1 MPWPK
6 KAAKGGAAKRGA
18 SGRGGGGRGA
28 TSGGF
33 DMQVILVAVVASLF
47 VAAVATAADWVWA
60 SQLLR
65 HKMLYGLVHGAGL
78 CGAMGLALGAA
89 HRRPFTGL
97 AGGLIAGVLA
107 AASYY
112 GFVFIPGF
120 KRNAIL
126 AAWAVLWILFGYL
139 EGPFLRG
146 SRVVGAIA
154 RGVVAAAASGAA
166 FYYVTAANW
175 VGWNP
180 QRIDYVEHFW
190 RWGVAFLPGFIALLV
205 TVSVQVRRTGGR

>member
-6 KAAKGGAAKRGA
+6 KGAKGGAAR
-18 SGRGGGGRGA
+18 RGGAGG
-28 TSGGF
+28 SGGF
-33 DMQVILVAVVASLF
+33 DMQVIIVAVVASAF

-120 KRNAIL
+120 RRYAIL
-126 AAWAVLWILFGYL
+126 ASWAVLWMLFGYL

-146 SRVVGAIA
+146 AGVGGALA
-154 RGVVAAAASGAA
+154 RGVVAAAASGAV

-175 VGWNP
+175 SRWNP
-180 QRIDYVEHFW
+180 QSIDYVAHFW
-190 RWGVAFLPGFIALLV
+190 RWGVAFLPGFLALLA

>member
-6 KAAKGGAAKRGA
+6 KGAKGGAAR
-18 SGRGGGGRGA
+18 RGGGSGG
-28 TSGGF
+28 SGGF
-33 DMQVILVAVVASLF
+33 DMQVIIVAVVSSAF

-65 HKMLYGLVHGAGL
+65 HKILYGLLHGAGL

-120 KRNAIL
+120 RRYAIL
-126 AAWAVLWILFGYL
+126 ASWAVLWMLFGYL

-146 SRVVGAIA
+146 ARVGGALA
-154 RGVVAAAASGAA
+154 RGVVAAAASGAV

-175 VGWNP
+175 SRWNP
-180 QRIDYVEHFW
+180 QSIDYIAHFW
-190 RWGVAFLPGFIALLV
+190 RWGVAFLPGFLALLV
-205 TVSVQVRRTGGR
+205 SVSVQVRRTGGR

>member
-6 KAAKGGAAKRGA
+6 KGTKGGAAR
-18 SGRGGGGRGA
+18 RGGGSGGP
-28 TSGGF
+28 GGF
-33 DMQVILVAVVASLF
+33 DMQVIIVAVVASAF

-120 KRNAIL
+120 RRYAIL
-126 AAWAVLWILFGYL
+126 ASWAVLWMLFGYL

-146 SRVVGAIA
+146 ARVGGALA
-154 RGVVAAAASGAA
+154 RGVVAAAASGAV

-175 VGWNP
+175 SRWNP
-180 QRIDYVEHFW
+180 QSIDYVAHFW
-190 RWGVAFLPGFIALLV
+190 RWGVAFLPGFLALLV

>member
-6 KAAKGGAAKRGA
+6 KGTKGGAAR
-18 SGRGGGGRGA
+18 RGGGSGGP
-28 TSGGF
+28 GGF
-33 DMQVILVAVVASLF
+33 DMQVIIVAVVASAF

-65 HKMLYGLVHGAGL
+65 HKILYGLLHGAGL

-120 KRNAIL
+120 RRYAIL
-126 AAWAVLWILFGYL
+126 ASWAVLWMLFGYL

-146 SRVVGAIA
+146 ARVGGALA
-154 RGVVAAAASGAA
+154 RGVVAAAASGAV

-175 VGWNP
+175 SRWNP
-180 QRIDYVEHFW
+180 QSIDYVAHFW
-190 RWGVAFLPGFIALLV
+190 RWGVAFLPGFLALLV

>member
-6 KAAKGGAAKRGA
+6 KGTKGGAAR
-18 SGRGGGGRGA
+18 RGGGSGGP
-28 TSGGF
+28 GGF
-33 DMQVILVAVVASLF
+33 DMQVIIVAVVASAF

-65 HKMLYGLVHGAGL
+65 HKILYGLLHGAGL

-97 AGGLIAGVLA
+97 AGGLIAGVVA

-120 KRNAIL
+120 RRYAIL
-126 AAWAVLWILFGYL
+126 ASWAVLWMLFGYL

-146 SRVVGAIA
+146 ARVSGAVA
-154 RGVVAAAASGAA
+154 RGVVAAAASGAV

-175 VGWNP
+175 SRWNP
-180 QRIDYVEHFW
+180 QSIDYVAHFW
-190 RWGVAFLPGFIALLV
+190 RWGVAFLPGFLALLV

>member
-1 MPWPK
+1 MAWPK
-6 KAAKGGAAKRGA
+6 KGAKGGAAR
-18 SGRGGGGRGA
+18 RGGG
-28 TSGGF
+28 SGGGAGF
-33 DMQVILVAVVASLF
+33 DTQVILVAIVASIF

-120 KRNAIL
+120 RRWAIL
-126 AAWAVLWILFGYL
+126 ASWAVLWILFGYL

-146 SRVVGAIA
+146 SRVAGAIV
-154 RGVVAAAASGAA
+154 RGVVAAAASGAV

-175 VGWNP
+175 TRWNP
-180 QRIDYVEHFW
+180 QSIDYVEHFW
-190 RWGVAFLPGFIALLV
+190 RWGVAFLPGFLALLV
-205 TVSVQVRRTGGR
+205 SLSVQVRRTGGR

>member
-6 KAAKGGAAKRGA
+6 KGTKGGAAR
-18 SGRGGGGRGA
+18 RGGGSGG
-28 TSGGF
+28 SGGF
-33 DMQVILVAVVASLF
+33 DMQVIIVAVVASAF

-65 HKMLYGLVHGAGL
+65 HKILYGLLHGAGL

-120 KRNAIL
+120 RRYAIL
-126 AAWAVLWILFGYL
+126 ASWAVLWMLFGYL

-146 SRVVGAIA
+146 ARVGGALA
-154 RGVVAAAASGAA
+154 RGVVAAAASGAV

-175 VGWNP
+175 SRWNP
-180 QRIDYVEHFW
+180 QSIDYVAHFW
-190 RWGVAFLPGFIALLV
+190 RWGVAFLPGFLALLV

>member
-1 MPWPK
+1 MAWPK
-6 KAAKGGAAKRGA
+6 KGAKGRAVTRGA
-18 SGRGGGGRGA
+18 GQ
-28 TSGGF
+28 GGF
-33 DMQVILVAVVASLF
+33 DMQVIIVAVVSSLF

-65 HKMLYGLVHGAGL
+65 HKVLYGLVHGAGL

-89 HRRPFTGL
+89 HRRPFTGV

-112 GFVFIPGF
+112 GFVSVPGF
-120 KRNAIL
+120 RQWAIL
-126 AAWAVLWILFGYL
+126 ASWAVLWILFGYL

-146 SRVVGAIA
+146 SRVPGAIA
-154 RGVVAAAASGAA
+154 RGIVAAAGSGAV

-175 VGWNP
+175 TRWNP
-180 QRIDYVEHFW
+180 QSIDYLDHFW
-190 RWGVAFLPGFIALLV
+190 RWAVAFVPGFLALLLTV
-205 TVSVQVRRTGGR
+205 TVQVRRTGGR

>member
-1 MPWPK
+1 MAWPK
-6 KAAKGGAAKRGA
+6 KGAKGGAARRG
-18 SGRGGGGRGA
+18 STGA
-28 TSGGF
+28 GAGGF
-33 DMQVILVAVVASLF
+33 DMQVIIVAVVASVF

-65 HKMLYGLVHGAGL
+65 HKWLYGLVHGAGL

-89 HRRPFTGL
+89 HRRPFGGL

-120 KRNAIL
+120 RRWAIL
-126 AAWAVLWILFGYL
+126 ASWAVLWILFGYL

-146 SRVVGAIA
+146 ARVAGAVA
-154 RGVVAAAASGAA
+154 RGVVAAAVSGAV

-175 VGWNP
+175 TEWNP
-180 QRIDYVEHFW
+180 QSIDYVEHFW
-190 RWGVAFLPGFIALLV
+190 RWAVAFLPGFLALLV

>member
-6 KAAKGGAAKRGA
+6 KGSKGGAAR
-18 SGRGGGGRGA
+18 RGGGSGG
-28 TSGGF
+28 SGGF
-33 DMQVILVAVVASLF
+33 DMQVIFVAVVASVF

-65 HKMLYGLVHGAGL
+65 HKILYGLLHGAGL

-120 KRNAIL
+120 RRYAIL
-126 AAWAVLWILFGYL
+126 ASWAVLWILFGYL

-146 SRVVGAIA
+146 ARVGGAIA
-154 RGVVAAAASGAA
+154 RGIVAAAASGAV

-175 VGWNP
+175 SRWNP
-180 QRIDYVEHFW
+180 QAIDYVEHFW
-190 RWGVAFLPGFIALLV
+190 RWGLAFLPGFLALLV

>member
-6 KAAKGGAAKRGA
+6 KGSRSGAAARGGA
-18 SGRGGGGRGA
+18 
-28 TSGGF
+28 GGF
-33 DMQVILVAVVASLF
+33 DMQVIIVAVVASAF

-65 HKMLYGLVHGAGL
+65 HQILYGLLHGAGL

-97 AGGLIAGVLA
+97 AGGLVAGVLA

-120 KRNAIL
+120 RRYAIL

-146 SRVVGAIA
+146 ARVPGAIV

-175 VGWNP
+175 TRWNP
-180 QRIDYVEHFW
+180 QSIDYVDHFW

>member
-6 KAAKGGAAKRGA
+6 KGAKAGGAARRGA
-18 SGRGGGGRGA
+18 GPG
-28 TSGGF
+28 GGF
-33 DMQVILVAVVASLF
+33 DMQVILVAIVASTF

-65 HKMLYGLVHGAGL
+65 HKVLYGLVHGAGL

-120 KRNAIL
+120 RRSAIL

-146 SRVVGAIA
+146 AKVGGAIA
-154 RGVVAAAASGAA
+154 RGIVAAAASGAA
-166 FYYVTAANW
+166 FYYVTFANW
-175 VGWNP
+175 TSWNP

-190 RWGVAFLPGFIALLV
+190 RWGVAFLPGFLSLLV

>member
-1 MPWPK
+1 
-6 KAAKGGAAKRGA
+6 
-18 SGRGGGGRGA
+18 
-28 TSGGF
+28 
-33 DMQVILVAVVASLF
+33 MQVIIVAVVSSAF

-65 HKMLYGLVHGAGL
+65 HKILYGLLHGAGL

-120 KRNAIL
+120 RRYAIL
-126 AAWAVLWILFGYL
+126 ASWAVLWVLFGYL

-146 SRVVGAIA
+146 ARVSGAIA
-154 RGVVAAAASGAA
+154 RGVVAAAASGAV

-175 VGWNP
+175 SRWNP
-180 QRIDYVEHFW
+180 QSIDYVAHFW
-190 RWGVAFLPGFIALLV
+190 RWGVAFLPGFLALLV

>member
-6 KAAKGGAAKRGA
+6 KGAKGGAARRG
-18 SGRGGGGRGA
+18 SGSGGP
-28 TSGGF
+28 GGF
-33 DMQVILVAVVASLF
+33 DMQVIIVAVVASAF

-65 HKMLYGLVHGAGL
+65 HKILYGLLHGAGL

-120 KRNAIL
+120 RRYAIL
-126 AAWAVLWILFGYL
+126 ASWAVLWMLFGYL

-146 SRVVGAIA
+146 ARVSGAVA
-154 RGVVAAAASGAA
+154 RGVVAAAASGAG

-175 VGWNP
+175 SRWNP
-180 QRIDYVEHFW
+180 QSIDYVAHFW
-190 RWGVAFLPGFIALLV
+190 RWGVAFLPGFLALLV

>member
-6 KAAKGGAAKRGA
+6 KGTKGGAAR
-18 SGRGGGGRGA
+18 RGGGSGGP
-28 TSGGF
+28 GGF
-33 DMQVILVAVVASLF
+33 DMQVIIVAVVASAF

-65 HKMLYGLVHGAGL
+65 HKILYGLLHGAGL

-97 AGGLIAGVLA
+97 AGGLIAGVVA

-120 KRNAIL
+120 RRYAIL
-126 AAWAVLWILFGYL
+126 ASWAVLWMLFGYL

-146 SRVVGAIA
+146 ARVGGALA
-154 RGVVAAAASGAA
+154 RGVVAAAASGAV

-175 VGWNP
+175 SRWNP
-180 QRIDYVEHFW
+180 QSIDYVAHFW
-190 RWGVAFLPGFIALLV
+190 RWGVAFLPGFLALLV

>member
-6 KAAKGGAAKRGA
+6 KGAKGGAVR
-18 SGRGGGGRGA
+18 RGGGSGG
-28 TSGGF
+28 SGGF
-33 DMQVILVAVVASLF
+33 DMQVIIVAVVASAF

-65 HKMLYGLVHGAGL
+65 HKILYGLLHGAGL

-120 KRNAIL
+120 RRYAIL
-126 AAWAVLWILFGYL
+126 ASWAVLWMLFGYL

-146 SRVVGAIA
+146 ARVGGALA
-154 RGVVAAAASGAA
+154 RGVVAAAASGAV

-175 VGWNP
+175 SRWNP
-180 QRIDYVEHFW
+180 QSIDYIAHFW
-190 RWGVAFLPGFIALLV
+190 RWGVAFLPGFLALLV
-205 TVSVQVRRTGGR
+205 SVSVQVRRTGGR

>member
-6 KAAKGGAAKRGA
+6 KGAKGGAAR
-18 SGRGGGGRGA
+18 RGGGSGG
-28 TSGGF
+28 SGGF
-33 DMQVILVAVVASLF
+33 DMQVIIVAVVASAF

-65 HKMLYGLVHGAGL
+65 HKILYGLLHGAGL

-120 KRNAIL
+120 RRYAIL
-126 AAWAVLWILFGYL
+126 ASWAVLWMLFGYL

-146 SRVVGAIA
+146 ARVGGALA
-154 RGVVAAAASGAA
+154 RGVVAAAASGAV

-175 VGWNP
+175 SRWNP
-180 QRIDYVEHFW
+180 QSIDYVAHFW
-190 RWGVAFLPGFIALLV
+190 RWGVAFLPGFLALLAS
-205 TVSVQVRRTGGR
+205 VSVQVRRTGGR

>member
-6 KAAKGGAAKRGA
+6 KGTKGGAARRGA
-18 SGRGGGGRGA
+18 GPGTR
-28 TSGGF
+28 SGGF
-33 DMQVILVAVVASLF
+33 DMQVIIVAVVASAF

-65 HKMLYGLVHGAGL
+65 HKILYGLLHGAGL

-120 KRNAIL
+120 RRYAIL
-126 AAWAVLWILFGYL
+126 AAWAVLWVLFGYL

-146 SRVVGAIA
+146 ARVGGAIA
-154 RGVVAAAASGAA
+154 RGVVAAAASGAV

-175 VGWNP
+175 ARWNP
-180 QRIDYVEHFW
+180 QSIDYVAHFW
-190 RWGVAFLPGFIALLV
+190 RWGVAFLPGFLALLV

>member
-6 KAAKGGAAKRGA
+6 KGAKGGGAASRGA
-18 SGRGGGGRGA
+18 SR
-28 TSGGF
+28 GGF
-33 DMQVILVAVVASLF
+33 DMQVIVVAVVASTF

-65 HKMLYGLVHGAGL
+65 HKVLYGVVHGAGL

-112 GFVFIPGF
+112 GFVFVPGF
-120 KRNAIL
+120 RRYAIL

-146 SRVVGAIA
+146 ARVGGGSRGAWSPRRRLA
-154 RGVVAAAASGAA
+154 RRS
-166 FYYVTAANW
+166 T
-175 VGWNP
+175 
-180 QRIDYVEHFW
+180 
-190 RWGVAFLPGFIALLV
+190 
-205 TVSVQVRRTGGR
+205 T

>member
-6 KAAKGGAAKRGA
+6 KGTKGGGARRG
-18 SGRGGGGRGA
+18 SGPGPR
-28 TSGGF
+28 SGGF
-33 DMQVILVAVVASLF
+33 DMQVIIAAVVASAF

-65 HKMLYGLVHGAGL
+65 HKILYGLLHGAAL

-120 KRNAIL
+120 RRYAIL
-126 AAWAVLWILFGYL
+126 AAWAVLWILFGYF

-146 SRVVGAIA
+146 ARVGGAIT
-154 RGVVAAAASGAA
+154 RGVVAAAASGAV

-175 VGWNP
+175 SRWNP
-180 QRIDYVEHFW
+180 QSIDYVAHFW
-190 RWGVAFLPGFIALLV
+190 RWGVAFLPGFLALLV

>member
-6 KAAKGGAAKRGA
+6 KGAKGGAAR
-18 SGRGGGGRGA
+18 RGGGSGG
-28 TSGGF
+28 SGGF
-33 DMQVILVAVVASLF
+33 DMQVIIVAVVASAF

-65 HKMLYGLVHGAGL
+65 HKILYGLVHGAGL

-120 KRNAIL
+120 RRYAIL
-126 AAWAVLWILFGYL
+126 ASWAVLWMLFGYL

-146 SRVVGAIA
+146 ARVSGALA
-154 RGVVAAAASGAA
+154 RGVVAAAASGAV

-175 VGWNP
+175 SRWNP
-180 QRIDYVEHFW
+180 QSIDYVAHFW
-190 RWGVAFLPGFIALLV
+190 RWGVAFLPGFLALLV

>member
-1 MPWPK
+1 MSWPK
-6 KAAKGGAAKRGA
+6 KGTKGGAAR
-18 SGRGGGGRGA
+18 RGGGSGG
-28 TSGGF
+28 SGGF
-33 DMQVILVAVVASLF
+33 DMQVIIVAVVASAF

-65 HKMLYGLVHGAGL
+65 HKILYGLLHGAGL

-97 AGGLIAGVLA
+97 AGGLIAGVVA

-120 KRNAIL
+120 RRYAIL
-126 AAWAVLWILFGYL
+126 ASWAVLWMLFGYL

-146 SRVVGAIA
+146 ARVGGALA
-154 RGVVAAAASGAA
+154 RGVVAAAASGAV

-175 VGWNP
+175 SRWNP
-180 QRIDYVEHFW
+180 QSIDYVAHFW
-190 RWGVAFLPGFIALLV
+190 RWGVAFLPGFLALLV